1 MRNKIV
7 EFLKMNLVY
16 GLVGLVSFII
26 MKRTSW
32 IATGHRE
39 VFLALFNGVGVLA
52 VYLGLGAVQV
62 RQSAIQFLTWF
73 TGIFAFW
80 LTVGLIASAI
90 GYAATIS
97 TELYRPDNLSSALL
111 LASMAATLQFALL
124 EEIFFRHIILRWS
137 LEKFRLGF
145 AVAIHIILFTSYHFI
160 DEGFTWTKLSSLV
173 VASGLFSIFW
183 IYYRSICASLAI
195 HVAWNFSLDLASGGT
210 DDRMYRGAGLLLGER
225 TITVIVGHQLIF
237 TLIVILTVIAVARFK
252 SRSMS
257 ISALANALRAKL
269 LMPANQAAPL

>member
-1 MRNKIV
+1 MLNKII

-16 GLVGLVSFII
+16 GLVGLLGYTL
-26 MKRTSW
+26 MKKTSW
-32 IATGHRE
+32 IAIGHRE

-62 RQSAIQFLTWF
+62 RQSATQFLTRF

-80 LTVGLIASAI
+80 LAVGLIASAI
-90 GYAATIS
+90 GYAVTIS
-97 TELYRPDNLSSALL
+97 TELYRPDNLSTALL

-137 LEKFRLGF
+137 LEKFRLGY
-145 AVAIHIILFTSYHFI
+145 AVTIHIALFTGYHFP
-160 DEGFTWTKLSSLV
+160 DGGFTWTKLSSLI
-173 VASGLFSIFW
+173 VASGLFSALW

-210 DDRMYRGAGLLLGER
+210 DDKMYRGAGLLLGER
-225 TITVIVGHQLIF
+225 TTTVIVGHQSIF
-237 TLIVILTVIAVARFK
+237 TLIVVITLIAIVK
-252 SRSMS
+252 HKGRSLS
-257 ISALANALRAKL
+257 ISALGNMLRAKL
-269 LMPANQAAPL
+269 PMTVSQAAPI